1 MGALA
6 VSSHYPEARADVF
19 RCTWTR
25 SGDTSVVYVAGEVDL
40 ASAHLIVDHV
50 AAAVLDHSPWVVID
64 LRRVTFLDSVGVDA
78 LLAARDL
85 AVAAGGTLRIAG
97 AGPLVLKVLRLTE
110 VDLQFYPYRYIAEA
124 RPRARR

>member
-1 MGALA
+1 MGVLA
-6 VSSHYPEARADVF
+6 VPSHHPEARADVF

-25 SGDTSVVYVAGEVDL
+25 SGDSSVVYVAGEVDL

-64 LRRVTFLDSVGVDA
+64 LRQVTFLDSAGVDA

-85 AVAAGGTLRIAG
+85 AVAAGGALRIAG
-97 AGPLVLKVLRLTE
+97 AGRLVLRVLRLTE
-110 VDLQFYPYRYIAEA
+110 VDLQFYPYRYIAGA
-124 RPRARR
+124 RTPARR